1 MYGLDHDDHD
11 HDDNDDEVAEAAA
24 AAAVARL
31 QHEQLGL
38 WPDAAVDDGLG
49 ESEDGD
55 GDGEE
60 EEPMEERMLL
70 AMVVERCEGPRLA
83 AAYLSALMEM
93 HAEGGMDLAAARS
106 MLYVLRWVVDWMN
119 DAVRRGPPVFLWLT
133 HLRRPPQTT
142 GTAGGK

>member
-1 MYGLDHDDHD
+1 VYGLDHDDDD
-11 HDDNDDEVAEAAA
+11 HDDNDDEEAET

-31 QHEQLGL
+31 QHEQLESLKRPRVGL
-38 WPDAAVDDGLG
+38 WPEAAVDGGLG

-60 EEPMEERMLL
+60 EKEPMEERMLL

-83 AAYLSALMEM
+83 AAYLKALMEV

-106 MLYVLRWVVDWMN
+106 MLYV
-119 DAVRRGPPVFLWLT
+119 VRC
-133 HLRRPPQTT
+133 T
-142 GTAGGK
+142 G